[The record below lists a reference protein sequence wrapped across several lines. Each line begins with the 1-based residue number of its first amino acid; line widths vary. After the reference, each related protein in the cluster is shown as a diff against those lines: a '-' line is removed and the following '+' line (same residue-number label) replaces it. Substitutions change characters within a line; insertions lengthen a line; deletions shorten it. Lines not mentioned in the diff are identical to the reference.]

1 MITPPSANTLLRVA
15 SLRTFL
21 ILGRVSNLPTLWSN
35 CLAGWWLGGGA
46 NSELLPFLFAGVTLL
61 YLGGM
66 FLNDAFDV
74 EFDRQHREE
83 RPIPS
88 GRIPLATVW
97 RSGFALLASGA
108 GLLFWCGTLT
118 GGLGVGLALCIIL
131 YDAIHK
137 VVTFSPVL
145 MGICRCFVYLVA
157 ALTVTL
163 GVTGWAIWCGLALG
177 VYVVGLSFIARRES
191 VRGPLPRWPVA
202 LLATP
207 VVLALLMNVGDFRQA
222 SALLSLVLVLWIVR
236 CLRQTFWTNAPSVP
250 RTISGLL
257 AGIVFVD
264 WLAMADAPHKMGF
277 ALITL
282 FAGALVFQRL
292 APAT

>member
-1 MITPPSANTLLRVA
+1 M
-15 SLRTFL
+15 
-21 ILGRVSNLPTLWSN
+21 
-35 CLAGWWLGGGA
+35 
-46 NSELLPFLFAGVTLL
+46 LPFLFAGVTLL

-88 GRIPLATVW
+88 GRISLAPVW
-97 RSGFALLASGA
+97 RAGFALLAGGA
-108 GLLFWCGTLT
+108 GLLFWCGPIT
-118 GGLGVGLALCIIL
+118 GGLGLGLALSIIL

-137 VVTFSPVL
+137 VIAFSPVL
-145 MGICRCFVYLVA
+145 MGICRCFVYLIA
-157 ALTVTL
+157 ASMATL

-177 VYVVGLSFIARRES
+177 VYVAGLSFIARRES

-202 LLATP
+202 LLGAP

-222 SALLSLVLVLWIVR
+222 AALLSLVLVLWIVR
-236 CLRQTFWTNAPSVP
+236 CLRRTFRTNAPNVP
-250 RTISGLL
+250 LTISGLL

>member
-1 MITPPSANTLLRVA
+1 MRVA
-15 SLRTFL
+15 SLRTLL

-35 CLAGWWLGGGA
+35 CLAGWWLGGGG
-46 NSELLPFLFAGVTLL
+46 NSERLPFLFAGVTLL

-88 GRIPLATVW
+88 GQISLAIVW
-97 RSGFALLASGA
+97 RSGFALLVAGA
-108 GLLFWCGTLT
+108 GLLFWCGTLA
-118 GGLGVGLALCIIL
+118 GGLGVGLALGIML

-137 VVTFSPVL
+137 AITFSPVL
-145 MGICRCFVYLVA
+145 MGICRCLVYLVA
-157 ALTVTL
+157 AATAAL

-177 VYVVGLSFIARRES
+177 LYVVGLSFIARRES

-202 LLATP
+202 LLGAP

-222 SALLSLVLVLWIVR
+222 AALLSLVLALWVVR
-236 CLRQTFWTNAPSVP
+236 CLRRTFWTNAPNVP
-250 RTISGLL
+250 LTISGLL

-264 WLAMADAPHKMGF
+264 WLAIADAPHKMGSAF
-277 ALITL
+277 IAL
-282 FAGALVFQRL
+282 FAGALVFQRV